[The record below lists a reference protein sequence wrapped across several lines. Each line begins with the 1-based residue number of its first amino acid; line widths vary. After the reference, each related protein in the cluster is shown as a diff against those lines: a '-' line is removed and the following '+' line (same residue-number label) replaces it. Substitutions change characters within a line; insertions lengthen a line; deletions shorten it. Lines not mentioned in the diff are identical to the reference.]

1 METVSEML
9 VKKMTDRGII
19 VPEKREVYK
28 TGIMLLLADLINFAL
43 VLLIGI
49 LCGALYE
56 SALYLLMMWTVRR
69 FSGGYHAKTYGR
81 CRAVTVG
88 TYILVLISENLISD
102 NFAVIALVCNAF
114 AIVTGFVFSPVR
126 HPNRELTE
134 KERKANRLFA
144 VLATLFFAAAS
155 IVLTLLDR
163 KEGLAI
169 SLILLAIAVLMY
181 AGMLANGKE
190 GKRHVKDHG

>member
-9 VKKMTDRGII
+9 VKKMTDRGVI

-28 TGIMLLLADLINFAL
+28 TGIMLLLADMINFAL

-114 AIVTGFVFSPVR
+114 AIVTVFVFSPVR

-144 VLATLFFAAAS
+144 VLATLFFAAVS
-155 IVLTLLDR
+155 TVLTLLDR

-169 SLILLAIAVLMY
+169 SLILLAIAALMY

>member
-9 VKKMTDRGII
+9 VKKMTDRGVI

-28 TGIMLLLADLINFAL
+28 TGIMLLLADMINFAL

-114 AIVTGFVFSPVR
+114 AIVTVFVFSPVR

-144 VLATLFFAAAS
+144 VLATLFFAAVS
-155 IVLTLLDR
+155 TVLTLLDR

-169 SLILLAIAVLMY
+169 SLILLAIAALMY

-190 GKRHVKDHG
+190 GKRHVKDHR

>member
-9 VKKMTDRGII
+9 VKKMTDRGVI

-28 TGIMLLLADLINFAL
+28 TGIMLLLADMINFAL

-114 AIVTGFVFSPVR
+114 AVVTVFVFSPVR

-144 VLATLFFAAAS
+144 VLATLFFAAVS
-155 IVLTLLDR
+155 TVLTLLDR

-169 SLILLAIAVLMY
+169 SLILLAIAALMY

>member
-28 TGIMLLLADLINFAL
+28 TGIMLLLADMINFAL

-69 FSGGYHAKTYGR
+69 FSGGYHAKT
-81 CRAVTVG
+81 
-88 TYILVLISENLISD
+88 
-102 NFAVIALVCNAF
+102 
-114 AIVTGFVFSPVR
+114 
-126 HPNRELTE
+126 
-134 KERKANRLFA
+134 
-144 VLATLFFAAAS
+144 
-155 IVLTLLDR
+155 
-163 KEGLAI
+163 
-169 SLILLAIAVLMY
+169 
-181 AGMLANGKE
+181 
-190 GKRHVKDHG
+190 